1 MTPND
6 IKSME
11 LARCH
16 DCFGTANSF
25 LTPLLTVFDK
35 KPLRWFFCARHEE
48 VLHLSCY
55 SPTLSFA
62 FLPPICLIMPPCNK
76 E

>member
-1 MTPND
+1 
-6 IKSME
+6 ME

-25 LTPLLTVFDK
+25 LTPLLAVLTKNHFGG
-35 KPLRWFFCARHEE
+35 FFARPKEM
-48 VLHLSCY
+48 LHLSCY
-55 SPTLSFA
+55 SPVLSFA
-62 FLPPICLIMPPCNK
+62 SLPPICLTMPPCNK